1 MTFCHLNLH
10 FLRFFQLCGDF
21 FSSKV
26 TFFGKVLFW
35 KFDLNVSELV
45 KYNPMRASSYSS
57 LPKELN
63 PKRRCLNIQNND
75 EKCFLWSILVPLH
88 PAQCRN
94 HPDRVTKY
102 QEYGS
107 ELNMSGVKYLVVIKI
122 LTNLNTKTTLVLM
135 FMDVKI

>member
-1 MTFCHLNLH
+1 
-10 FLRFFQLCGDF
+10 
-21 FSSKV
+21 
-26 TFFGKVLFW
+26 
-35 KFDLNVSELV
+35 
-45 KYNPMRASSYSS
+45 MRASSYSS
-57 LPKELN
+57 LPKDLN
-63 PKRRCLNIQNND
+63 AKRRCLNIQNND

-88 PAQCRN
+88 PVQCRN

-107 ELNMSGVKYLVVIKI
+107 ELNMSGFKYHVVIKI